1 MVPRQPLVVGAAQ
14 GQAVKILVTGA
25 AGQLGRELVDVA
37 TGAGH
42 DVFAASRAE
51 LDVTKP
57 EVVRAVVLREQPAVI
72 VHAAAWTAVDACE
85 SDREKAMLHNGAAT
99 RFVVDAAREVG
110 ARVIYISTDYVF
122 DGTKP
127 TPYVEADVPNPQS
140 VYGVSKLTGEQA
152 VDTSIDSVVRI
163 SWVCGFHGA
172 NMVKTILRIAAQQD
186 TLTFVDDQVGCPT
199 FADDAAAMIT
209 RLATEAR
216 PGIWH
221 VTNQGAVSW
230 YEFTREVLRAAG
242 HDPARVKPVRTRD
255 LVPARP
261 APRPANSVLDN
272 AALRTAGI
280 SLLDDFRVPLAR
292 LVSRL
297 TAQN

>member
-1 MVPRQPLVVGAAQ
+1 M
-14 GQAVKILVTGA
+14 KILVTGA

-140 VYGVSKLTGEQA
+140 VYGVSKLAGEQA
-152 VDTSIDSVVRI
+152 VDTSIDTVVRI

-297 TAQN
+297 TTQN